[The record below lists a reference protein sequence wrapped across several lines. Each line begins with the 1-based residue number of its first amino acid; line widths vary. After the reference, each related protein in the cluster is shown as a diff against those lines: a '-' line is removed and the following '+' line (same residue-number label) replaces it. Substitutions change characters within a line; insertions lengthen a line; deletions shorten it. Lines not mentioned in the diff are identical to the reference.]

1 LTGFEVR
8 AYFQAWLLYRNTC
21 FRQNVPV
28 TIPRRARAT
37 EEREGTGIDSRLEKT
52 DVCFHQ

>member
-8 AYFQAWLLYRNTC
+8 AYFQAWLLYSNTC

-28 TIPRRARAT
+28 TIPRLARAT